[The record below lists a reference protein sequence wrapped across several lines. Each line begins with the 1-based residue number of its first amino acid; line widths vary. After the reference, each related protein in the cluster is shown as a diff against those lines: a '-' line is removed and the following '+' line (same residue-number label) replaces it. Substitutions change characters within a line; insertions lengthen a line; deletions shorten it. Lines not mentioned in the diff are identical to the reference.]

1 MTAPDAK
8 PANARG
14 FASDNYAGAHPE
26 VLRALTEANAGHAS
40 AYGDDPLTARLSDVI
55 RGHFGDHAHTFCVFN
70 GTGANVVALQSACRP
85 WEAVICARNAHI
97 DADEGGAPERVAGIK
112 LHTVD
117 TPDGKLSAELIET
130 QAWGFGFVHRA
141 QPRVVS
147 ITQSSEL
154 GTVYT
159 PDEIRAIT
167 TRAHELGMLVHLDG
181 ARISN
186 AAASLGV
193 PLRAFTTDVGVDLVS
208 LGGTKN
214 GAIAAEAVVVL
225 EPSLADAV
233 PFVRKTFMQL
243 SSKMRFTSAQLI
255 ALFEGDLWLRSATHA
270 NTMAQ
275 RLAAGMATLDGVRVT
290 QPVQANAVFAILP
303 SDVTARLQERHHFYV
318 WDHRTGEVRLM
329 CSWDTTEG
337 DVDAFITDVTAE
349 LHRGAP

>member
-1 MTAPDAK
+1 MTH
-8 PANARG
+8 RG
-14 FASDNYAGAHPE
+14 FASDNYAGVHAE
-26 VLRALTEANAGHAS
+26 VLEAIASVNTGHQP
-40 AYGDDPLTARLSDVI
+40 AYGDDEVTARLQTVVQ
-55 RGHFGDHAHTFCVFN
+55 GHFGDLAQVYCVFN

-112 LHTVD
+112 LHTVA
-117 TPDGKLSAELIET
+117 TPDGKLTPELIDH

-154 GTVYT
+154 GTVYSI
-159 PDEIRAIT
+159 DEIAALADH
-167 TRAHELGMLVHLDG
+167 AHELGLVVHLDG

-193 PLRAFTTDVGVDLVS
+193 GLRDFTTDAGVDLVS

-214 GAIAAEAVVVL
+214 GAMSAEAVVVL
-225 EPSLADAV
+225 NPELAPAV

-255 ALFEGDLWLRSATHA
+255 ALFEGDLWQRSATHA
-270 NTMAQ
+270 NSMAQ
-275 RLAAGMATLDGVRVT
+275 RLAEGLRAIEGVTLT
-290 QPVQANAVFAILP
+290 QPVQANAVFAVLP
-303 SDVTARLQERHHFYV
+303 SQVTAALQERHHFYV
-318 WDHRTGEVRLM
+318 WDHQTGEVRLM
-329 CSWDTTEG
+329 CSWDTTTE
-337 DVDAFITDVTAE
+337 DIDDFLTDVATQMQQA
-349 LHRGAP
+349 

>member
-1 MTAPDAK
+1 M
-8 PANARG
+8 NGRG
-14 FASDNYAGAHPE
+14 FASDNYAGVHPQILQALAE
-26 VLRALTEANAGHAS
+26 VNPGHQP
-40 AYGDDPLTARLSDVI
+40 AYGDDAVTARLGEVVH
-55 RGHFGDHAHTFCVFN
+55 GHFGDQAQVFCVFN

-112 LHTVD
+112 LHTID
-117 TPDGKLSAELIET
+117 TPDGKLTAELLDS
-130 QAWGFGFVHRA
+130 QAWGFGVVHRA

-167 TRAHELGMLVHLDG
+167 TRAHELGLLVHLDG

-214 GAIAAEAVVVL
+214 GAMAAEAVVVL
-225 EPSLADAV
+225 EPSIAAAV

-243 SSKMRFTSAQLI
+243 SSKMRFISAQLI
-255 ALFEGDLWLRSATHA
+255 ALFESDLWLRSATHA
-270 NTMAQ
+270 NAMAL
-275 RLAAGMATLDGVRVT
+275 RLRDGIASLDGVQVT
-290 QPVQANAVFAILP
+290 QSVQANAVFAILP
-303 SDVTARLQERHHFYV
+303 TDVTARLQERHHFYV

-329 CSWDTTEG
+329 CSWDTTEA
-337 DVDAFITDVTAE
+337 DIDAFITDVATE
-349 LHRGAP
+349 LGTGSARPMS

>member
-1 MTAPDAK
+1 MAAH
-8 PANARG
+8 AESASARG
-14 FASDNYAGAHPE
+14 FASDNYAGVHPE
-26 VLRALTEANAGHAS
+26 VLEALFEVNIGHVP
-40 AYGDDPLTARLSDVI
+40 AYGDDPITARLAEVI
-55 RGHFGDHAHTFCVFN
+55 RGHFGDQAHAFCVFN

-117 TPDGKLSAELIET
+117 TPDGKLTAELIDT

-159 PDEIRAIT
+159 PDEIQSIT
-167 TRAHELGMLVHLDG
+167 ARAHELGMLVHLDG

-186 AAASLGV
+186 AAASLGA

-225 EPSLADAV
+225 EASVANAV
-233 PFVRKTFMQL
+233 PYVRKTFMQL

-275 RLAAGMATLDGVRVT
+275 RLAAGISVLDGVQVT

-303 SDVTARLQERHHFYV
+303 SAVTARLQERHHFYV

-329 CSWDTTEG
+329 CSWDTNEA
-337 DVDAFITDVTAE
+337 DIDAFVDDVAAE
-349 LHRGAP
+349 IARAAT